1 MYSTALKHF
10 KNDIEQYVDKEYT
23 DEILK
28 EEQEF
33 AKYLAENPA
42 DVNRDNIEDISM
54 NYKVMRGEN
63 TYHFH
68 N

>member
-10 KNDIEQYVDKEYT
+10 KNYIEQYVDKEYT

-33 AKYLAENPA
+33 AKYLAENSC
-42 DVNRDNIEDISM
+42 RCEQ
-54 NYKVMRGEN
+54 R
-63 TYHFH
+63 
-68 N
+68 